1 MTKEFYRIVR
11 GSDPTI
17 DDIRSARDDGM
28 ALVDPRYLREWAEGV
43 SVYDNLDYALQR
55 ARRNRTGLGRFVVT
69 IVIPDD
75 GSIEVAKTMRN
86 RHHFTIYAG
95 PEQMLALVRGRTVRA
110 EGRSED

>member
-1 MTKEFYRIVR
+1 MARELYRIVR
-11 GSDPTI
+11 GPVPTI
-17 DDIRSARDDGM
+17 DDFRSARDDGV
-28 ALVDPRYLREWAEGV
+28 ALVDPRFEREWAEGV

-55 ARRNRTGLGRFVVT
+55 ARTNRTGLGRFVVT

-95 PEQMLALVRGRTVRA
+95 PEQMLALVRGRPVRA
-110 EGRSED
+110 EERSED